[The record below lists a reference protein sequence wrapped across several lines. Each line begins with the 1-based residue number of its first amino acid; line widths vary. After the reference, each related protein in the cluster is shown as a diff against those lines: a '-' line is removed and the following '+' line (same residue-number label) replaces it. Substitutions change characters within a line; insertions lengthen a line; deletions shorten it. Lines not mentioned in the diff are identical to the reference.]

1 MLINR
6 IFYTL
11 KPLIPRRLQI
21 FFRRQTAVY
30 KRKKH
35 AHIWPVDP
43 SAGEPPEGWTG
54 WPDGK
59 KFALVLIHDV
69 DTQKGHDNVLR
80 LVEMEEQLGFRSSF
94 NFVPEKYKNSDSLR
108 STLRRRGFEIGVHGL
123 KHDGKLFFSQQIFNE
138 RAVQINHYLKEWHAV
153 GFTSPSMH
161 HNLDWLHA
169 LDISYSTSTFDTDP
183 FEPQPDGAG
192 TIFPYWIQ
200 NSNRPEG
207 YLELPYTLPQD
218 HLLYIVLKEKNIDI
232 WKKKLDWIAD
242 KGGLALLNTHSDYMN
257 FSRENLGNEEYP
269 LKYYSGF
276 LEYINENYDGQYWH
290 VLPKEMARFWLEV
303 VSKAQIAFKGK
314 AQGKKLIQ

>member
-1 MLINR
+1 MLSNR

-21 FFRRQTAVY
+21 AFRRQTASY
-30 KRKKH
+30 KRKKY

-43 SAGEPPEGWTG
+43 SAGEPPEGWIG

-69 DTQKGHDNVLR
+69 DTQKGHDNCLR
-80 LVEMEEQLGFRSSF
+80 LAELEEKLGFRSSF
-94 NFVPEKYKNSDSLR
+94 NFVPERYGNSGSSRKHLQK
-108 STLRRRGFEIGVHGL
+108 RGFEVGVHGL
-123 KHDGKLFFSQQIFNE
+123 KHDGKLFLSKQIFNE
-138 RAVQINHYLKEWHAV
+138 RAVQINHYLKKWHAE

-161 HNLDWLHA
+161 HNLKWMSA
-169 LDISYSTSTFDTDP
+169 LNIEYSISTFDTDP
-183 FEPQPDGAG
+183 FEPQPDGVG
-192 TIFPYWIQ
+192 TIFPFRVEDHH
-200 NSNRPEG
+200 SRKG
-207 YLELPYTLPQD
+207 FLELPYTLSQD
-218 HLLYIVLKEKNIDI
+218 HLLYIILKEKNIDI

-257 FSRENLGNEEYP
+257 FSRGKLGNEEYP

-290 VLPKEMARFWLEV
+290 VLPKEMARYWLEV
-303 VSKAQIAFKGK
+303 PKVPKVN
-314 AQGKKLIQ
+314 